1 MGVERLSLN
10 NFTNPL
16 VRKKTAD
23 LKLIESQIFIQQRWV
38 YSRSAET
45 EIQDLQPCTAPKA
58 KGKWILSSKGK
69 GHWEGYSKKEKSLWL
84 FIGGILAR
92 KEEEFF
98 LLGSALSLLSP
109 KFFKLK
115 RLCIN
120 LKIFFPFWSKSF
132 SESNTDQGSGFPV
145 SVAFCTS
152 VSERS
157 LLDITSYLEE
167 KVCRLQIMRVIFK

>member
-69 GHWEGYSKKEKSLWL
+69 GHWEGYSKKEKSFWL
-84 FIGGILAR
+84 FVGGILAR

-109 KFFKLK
+109 KYFKLK
-115 RLCIN
+115 LLCIN
-120 LKIFFPFWSKSF
+120 FNFFPPS
-132 SESNTDQGSGFPV
+132 DQNL
-145 SVAFCTS
+145 
-152 VSERS
+152 S
-157 LLDITSYLEE
+157 LRVTLIKGQVFQFQWLFVPQYQKYLSW
-167 KVCRLQIMRVIFK
+167 I